1 MKVFLRTALRR
12 VSTERWSAA
21 ITAVLIAV
29 FLAIGWIQLHQSKLA
44 DRTTHYAEENISWI
58 FMQIEQEFV
67 ALRDSLR
74 EAQRYPQKIN
84 TKALRQDYEVF
95 VSRILIVQSV
105 QIDPVAA
112 PLPKHADTLGLITQF
127 VERADPMLSEQSA
140 IALQPDM
147 IDRLLRDLEPLV
159 EPIHD
164 MSLLTIEFM
173 DDAVNQRNAAA
184 REQVLVSIALTV
196 FQGLL
201 TMIFAALL
209 IRKVRSL
216 EKRSHELGL
225 ARDEI
230 LRLNDGLEERV
241 RRRTLQLE
249 TANQE
254 LLAFSYSISHD
265 LRAPLNT
272 IDGFGHL
279 LERLLAGPSSEK
291 GQHYLGRIRNSVQRM
306 GELIDG
312 LLALAQLSRDS
323 LHVGPADLAAIARQL
338 AQECRESDPSRQAQ
352 IQIQHEMRVTGDGR
366 LLRVVMQNLLS
377 NAWKFT
383 ANCKL
388 TQIEVGSQAGEAG
401 STVYFVKDNGAGFN
415 MAYAHKL
422 FGTFERLHSPAD
434 FAGTGIGLATVKR
447 VIHRH
452 GGRIWAEG
460 KEGEGAVFFFTL
472 GTSGAPAEQPGPQKA
487 HGLHRH
493 GAALEPHS

>member
-29 FLAIGWIQLHQSKLA
+29 FLAIGWIQLRQSKLA

-84 TKALRQDYEVF
+84 AKALRQDYEVF
-95 VSRILIVQSV
+95 VSRILIVQSL

-127 VERADPMLSEQSA
+127 VERADPMLSEDSA

-147 IDRLLRDLEPLV
+147 IDRLLRDLESLV

-216 EKRSHELGL
+216 QKRSHELGL
-225 ARDEI
+225 AQDEI
-230 LRLNDGLEERV
+230 LRLNGGLEERV
-241 RRRTLQLE
+241 RRRTAQLE
-249 TANQE
+249 AANE
-254 LLAFSYSISHD
+254 ALGAFSYSVSHD
-265 LRAPLNT
+265 LRAPLRS
-272 IDGFGHL
+272 IDGFSHL
-279 LERLLAGPSSEK
+279 LERQLADQAGEK
-291 GQHYLGRIRNSVQRM
+291 NRHYLNRIRAGVCHM

-323 LHVGPADLAAIARQL
+323 LHVGPVDLAAIARQL
-338 AQECRESDPSRQAQ
+338 AQECRESNPNRQAH
-352 IQIQHEMRVTGDGR
+352 ICVRNEMRVTGDGR
-366 LLRVVMQNLLS
+366 QLRVVMQNLLD

-383 ANCKL
+383 SNRELAH
-388 TQIEVGSQAGEAG
+388 IEVGSQAGEAD
-401 STVYFVKDNGAGFN
+401 STVYFVKDNGAGFD
-415 MAYAHKL
+415 MAYSDRL
-422 FGTFERLHSPAD
+422 FGAFERLHSPAD
-434 FAGTGIGLATVKR
+434 FAGAGIGLATVKR

-460 KEGEGAVFFFTL
+460 KEGEGAAFFFTL
-472 GTSGAPAEQPGPQKA
+472 GTPGAPAWHPGPQKA
-487 HGLHRH
+487 HGLHRR